1 MFKFLLYF
9 LSTNYLLNYLNWHRF
24 RHTCAT
30 ARLSAGWQLIR
41 VSCMLGHKTINTTAS
56 HYAEYDL
63 SACPAGFEGMVKVY
77 AEFVEWLDSG
87 YFSTF
92 QK

>member
-1 MFKFLLYF
+1 MEAETGIAGINL
-9 LSTNYLLNYLNWHRF
+9 HRF

-41 VSCMLGHKTINTTAS
+41 VSRMLGHKSIGTTAS

-63 SACPAGFEGMVKVY
+63 SASSAGFEGMIKVY
-77 AEFVEWLDSG
+77 SEFVEWLDFG
-87 YFSTF
+87 YFTPSGP
-92 QK
+92 